1 MSEILNELG
10 VFVITI
16 GISIAIFIGIHLKT
30 KPAPSEKET
39 NRSTYIGVWLLA
51 NFTAINFIYLFF
63 FVAAKTTP
71 ELFRELNPP
80 LGQLIILQILGMFI
94 YFFTI
99 YRVYIN
105 FSYLNFVNVIPYIWL
120 IGFIIIFVWTTG
132 AYYYHE
138 RQFIYPDDA
147 NAGALGLSVAFG
159 LILSFILLS
168 KALGVAEQAKNAN
181 SLKEKTK
188 LKQQTIDK
196 AGEDKKPNKV
206 ALSDDTK
213 EKKVSSKSV
222 SPEKSQFFTKLE
234 VGTETNKIDI
244 GSSTVPNKASDERHL
259 ISVNADKYPKA
270 AIVIEYDKKA
280 GLLWSNIK
288 SYDHQLQIEFL
299 EGIEED
305 PNRDFQNLYDE
316 ILKADE
322 IAKNPYTSE
331 DANAAFQAA
340 CAISPE
346 AKVEFEK
353 VYDLLGQKISP
364 SEILQKIKRK
374 FG

>member
-16 GISIAIFIGIHLKT
+16 GISVAIFMGIHLKT
-30 KPAPSEKET
+30 KQPPSEKEIS
-39 NRSTYIGVWLLA
+39 RSAYIGVWLLA
-51 NFTAINFIYLFF
+51 NFIALNFIYLFF
-63 FVAAKTTP
+63 FVAAKITP
-71 ELFRELNPP
+71 ELFREFNPP
-80 LGQLIILQILGMFI
+80 LGKLIIVQFLGMFT

-105 FSYLNFVNVIPYIWL
+105 FSYLNLVNVIPYVWL

-138 RQFIYPDDA
+138 SQFIYPDDD
-147 NAGALGLSVAFG
+147 NAVDFGVAVAVG
-159 LILSFILLS
+159 LILSLILFS
-168 KALGVAEQAKNAN
+168 KALSVAEQVKIAT
-181 SLKEKTK
+181 SPEEKIK
-188 LKQQTIDK
+188 VNPPKSDK
-196 AGEDKKPNKV
+196 AAVNKKPNKV
-206 ALSDDTK
+206 AFSDDKK
-213 EKKVSSKSV
+213 ERKVPSKSV
-222 SPEKSQFFTKLE
+222 SLETSQFFTKIE
-234 VGTETNKIDI
+234 EAADTNKIDEDT
-244 GSSTVPNKASDERHL
+244 STVSNKASDERPP
-259 ISVNADKYPKA
+259 ISVNADKYPNA

-280 GLLWSNIK
+280 GSLWSNIQN
-288 SYDHQLQIEFL
+288 YDQQLQTEFL

-305 PNRDFQNLYDE
+305 PKKDIQNLYDD

-346 AKVEFEK
+346 AKREFEK

-364 SEILQKIKRK
+364 DEILQKIKRK